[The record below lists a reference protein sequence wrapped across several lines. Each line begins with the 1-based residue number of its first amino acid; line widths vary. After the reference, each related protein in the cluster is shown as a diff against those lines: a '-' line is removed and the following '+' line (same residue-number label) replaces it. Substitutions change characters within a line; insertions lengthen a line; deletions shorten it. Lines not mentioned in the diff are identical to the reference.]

1 MAKRANGE
9 GSIYQRGND
18 RWAAAVTYLDAT
30 GARRRTTLYGKTQK
44 EVRAKRDEA
53 LKRAREGLAPADARV
68 SVRDYTARWL
78 SVGLK
83 AGSQKDSTKA
93 LYGTLARVHIVPSGL
108 GPLGLGQVKPSDVQ
122 GFILTLRESGKAEST
137 VRQVYT
143 VLRAIFESALADG
156 LVARNVV
163 AAVKRPTV
171 SRRETHS
178 LAPSEVVALLEQ
190 TDKTSYGLIV
200 RLMAYT
206 GLRRGEAVALRW
218 EDVDLDLMTVN
229 VRGTINRVPG
239 VGLVTTL
246 PKTVQSRRTV
256 HLADQLVEALGQH
269 KLAQSAERHRLGPLW
284 EEQGLVFTTSGGSG
298 GRVSGGKP
306 VDPRNVLRA
315 VKEGAR
321 AAGLNQEAAVNVH
334 TLRHSAA
341 SAMLV
346 GGVPLLTVS
355 RMLGHSSVS
364 ITGDIYG
371 HITDDGGK
379 QAAAALAKALER
391 GSEPGERT
399 ATGTATGP
407 NRRLYEGSTEVDVH
421 GRQVRRD

>member
-9 GSIYQRGND
+9 GSIYPHGSG
-18 RWAAAVTYLDAT
+18 RWAAAVTLVDAT
-30 GARRRTTLYGKTQK
+30 GTRRRTTLYGKTQK

-53 LKRAREGLAPADARV
+53 LRRSREGLAPTDAKV
-68 SVRDYTARWL
+68 SVRDYTATWV
-78 SVGLK
+78 SIGLK

-93 LYGTLARVHIVPSGL
+93 LYSTLARVHILPSAL
-108 GPLGLGQVKPSDVQ
+108 GPLGLGQVRPSDVQ
-122 GFILTLRESGKAEST
+122 SFILALRESGKSEST
-137 VRQVYT
+137 VRQIYT
-143 VLRAIFESALADG
+143 VLRAIFEAALVDG
-156 LVARNVV
+156 MVARNVV
-163 AAVKRPTV
+163 AAVKRPSVT
-171 SRRETHS
+171 RRETRS
-178 LAPSEVVALLEQ
+178 LAPTEVVALLEQ
-190 TDKTSYGLIV
+190 SDKTSYGLII

-218 EDVDLDLMTVN
+218 EDVDFESMTVN
-229 VRGTINRVPG
+229 VRGSINRVAG
-239 VGLVTTL
+239 VGLITTP
-246 PKTVQSRRTV
+246 PKTTQSRRTV
-256 HLADQLVEALGQH
+256 YIADELGKALRAHKEGQ
-269 KLAQSAERHRLGPLW
+269 ASERRRLGPLW
-284 EEQGLVFTTSGGSG
+284 EERGLVFTTSGGSG

-321 AAGLNQEAAVNVH
+321 AAGLNEEAAVNVH

-371 HITDDGGK
+371 HITDDGGR
-379 QAAAALAKALER
+379 QAAAALAKALATR
-391 GSEPGERT
+391 SDPTART
-399 ATGTATGP
+399 ATGTATGW
-407 NRRLYEGSTEVDVH
+407 ETHSQSGWT
-421 GRQVRRD
+421 

>member
-1 MAKRANGE
+1 MSKRGNGE
-9 GSIYQRGND
+9 GSIYPHGTG
-18 RWAAAVTYLDAT
+18 RWAAAVTYVDET
-30 GARRRTTLYGKTQK
+30 GVRRRTTLYGKTQK
-44 EVRAKRDEA
+44 EARAKRDEA
-53 LKRAREGLAPADARV
+53 LRRAREGLAPTDAKI
-68 SVRDYTARWL
+68 SVRDYTTRWV

-93 LYGTLARVHIVPSGL
+93 LYATLARVHILPSAL
-108 GPLGLGQVKPSDVQ
+108 GSLGLGQVKPSDVQ
-122 GFILTLRESGKAEST
+122 GFILALRGGGKAEST
-137 VRQVYT
+137 VRQIYT
-143 VLRAIFESALADG
+143 VLRAVFESALADG

-163 AAVKRPTV
+163 AGVKRPSVT
-171 SRRETHS
+171 RRETHS
-178 LAPSEVVALLEQ
+178 LTPSEVADLLEQ
-190 TDKTSYGLIV
+190 TDKTSYGLMI

-218 EDVDLDLMTVN
+218 EDVDLDSKTVN
-229 VRGTINRVPG
+229 VRGTINRVAG

-246 PKTVQSRRTV
+246 PKTMQSRRTV
-256 HLADQLVEALGQH
+256 YLADQLVGALRRH
-269 KLAQSAERHRLGPLW
+269 KIAQSAERRRLGPLW
-284 EEQGLVFTTSGGSG
+284 EERGLVFTTSGGSG

-321 AAGLNQEAAVNVH
+321 AAGLNEEAAVNVH

-371 HITDDGGK
+371 HITDDGGR
-379 QAAAALAKALER
+379 QAAATLANALEKP
-391 GSEPGERT
+391 SEPGGRT
-399 ATGTATGP
+399 ATGTATGSENTP
-407 NRRLYEGSTEVDVH
+407 
-421 GRQVRRD
+421 